1 VLTIKGLVDDI
12 KAEDSPFANEIK
24 ALLEE
29 IKALKVEEE
38 RKIYEDLKKKKKGK
52 GVEDFDPE
60 KVVPRLEDKDVA
72 KIVKRRI
79 SMADCLNKG
88 YIIDGVLKTQG
99 QLQAVFQDENGELI
113 ESILPNSVFSIEA
126 TEEEVK

>member
-1 VLTIKGLVDDI
+1 VDDI

-99 QLQAVFQDENGELI
+99 KLQAVFQDENGELI